1 MRKALHNK
9 IYKYMVWKWGLSSD
23 AEDSYQ
29 EDLDKIMTDN
39 SKQLESI
46 QNDLEN
52 SENGISNL
60 KMDLDKGLSANEKAL
75 QEGLKQERSANEKA
89 LEEIGNDSSKK
100 RSEISERI
108 SKGQKAAADNVNLI
122 IDNFP
127 DVWKYSLD
135 KKQGACVT
143 YHVSDTNPSGHTY
156 DVPDFYECT
165 ATAFTKNS
173 VLTQAIGF
181 MGNVHTSA
189 INIFFPTKL
198 KCCPP
203 AALVEEKQDLDTDK
217 IKEDLVVVEEEE
229 QE

>member
-1 MRKALHNK
+1 GVYNSPAVTEMSVYPLYHAFEGPNRDK
-9 IYKYMVWKWGLSSD
+9 IYNYMVYKYGLASD

-60 KMDLDKGLSANEKAL
+60 KMDLDRGLSANEKAL
-75 QEGLKQERSANEKA
+75 KEGLKQERSANEKA
-89 LEEIGNDSSKK
+89 LEEIGNDSSAK

-108 SKGQKAAADNVNLI
+108 NKGQKAAADNVNLI

-156 DVPDFYECT
+156 DVPDLYECT

-173 VLTQAIGF
+173 VLTNAFGF

-189 INIFFPTKL
+189 IGIFFPTKL

-203 AALVEEKQDLDTDK
+203 AAL
-217 IKEDLVVVEEEE
+217 
-229 QE
+229 